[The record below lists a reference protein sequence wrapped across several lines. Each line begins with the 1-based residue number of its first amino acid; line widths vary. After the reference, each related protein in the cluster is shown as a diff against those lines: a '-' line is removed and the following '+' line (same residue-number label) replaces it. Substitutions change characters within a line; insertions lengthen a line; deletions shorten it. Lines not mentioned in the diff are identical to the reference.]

1 MTTSRRA
8 FIQIVPAAGIAVL
21 AGCGKS
27 EPQAP
32 AATPAPVAAP
42 TPAPAPAATAATP
55 APVAAATPAGSLPML
70 DEKDPTAVGLGY
82 VADAG
87 RVDKARYASFVA
99 GSACA
104 SCQLYQG
111 AAGAESG
118 PCSLFSGKAVAAK
131 GWCSAYVKKA

>member
-8 FIQIVPAAGIAVL
+8 FIQIVPAAGIAML

-27 EPQAP
+27 EPPAP
-32 AATPAPVAAP
+32 AATPAPA
-42 TPAPAPAATAATP
+42 PAPAPAATAATP
-55 APVAAATPAGSLPML
+55 APVAAAAPAGSLPML